1 MSRRAVF
8 LDRDGT
14 LNREI
19 GYVGDPADLVLVA
32 GVGPALARLS
42 AAGFALVVISNQSA
56 IGRGVLST
64 AQVEAVNT
72 RLAAFLRAE
81 GVELDAFFVC
91 PHAPADG
98 CDCRKPAPGLLLQA
112 RDTLDL
118 DLASSWMVGDSV
130 NDVVAARAA
139 GVRPL
144 LVLTGWGM
152 RDKEAARA
160 GGLAEDDVVADLGAA
175 AERILAAEGVSGS

>member
-14 LNREI
+14 LNREV
-19 GYVGDPADLVLVA
+19 GYIGDPADLVLIDDA
-32 GVGPALARLS
+32 GPALRQLS
-42 AAGFALVVISNQSA
+42 GAGFALVVISNQSA
-56 IGRGVLST
+56 IGRGVFPVE
-64 AQVEAVNT
+64 QVTAVNA
-72 RLAAFLRAE
+72 RLAAFLRAD

-112 RDTLDL
+112 RDRLDL
-118 DLASSWMVGDSV
+118 DLAGSWMVGDSV

-139 GVRPL
+139 GVRPI
-144 LVLTGWGM
+144 LVLTGWGK
-152 RDKEAARA
+152 RDREAARA
-160 GGLAEDDVVADLGAA
+160 GGLAEEDIVENLTAA
-175 AERILAAEGVSGS
+175 AGRILAAAT